1 MSNQVEKDNKET
13 YFLFKKK
20 KTQNETMAAN
30 FTLKKIKNENGIF
43 IFHK

>member
-20 KTQNETMAAN
+20 NQNETMAAN